1 MIIIRPTEES
11 YKKIEE
17 RIINLKYSKEVVLV
31 SFIILFSVFA
41 SLILLYF
48 AAL

>member
-17 RIINLKYSKEVVLV
+17 RIINLKLSNEVVLI
-31 SFIILFSVFA
+31 SFIILFSAFV
-41 SLILLYF
+41 SSILLYT